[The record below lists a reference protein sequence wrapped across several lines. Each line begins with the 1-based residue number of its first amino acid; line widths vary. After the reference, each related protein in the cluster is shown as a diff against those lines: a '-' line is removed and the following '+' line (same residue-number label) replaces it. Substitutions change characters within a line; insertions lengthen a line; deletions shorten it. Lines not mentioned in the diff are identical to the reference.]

1 MTCGKSVFSWHLPWD
16 EKDRTR
22 VSKGCRD
29 QGCAS
34 AEYPRDLRRRRG
46 IERQDHRTQ
55 DPPKI
60 REHLG
65 LWDLAEVLINQS
77 AI

>member
-1 MTCGKSVFSWHLPWD
+1 MENQSFLSTFFRD
-16 EKDRTR
+16 EKDRAR
-22 VSKGCRD
+22 VVVIKD
-29 QGCAS
+29 ALQG